1 MLQFFDDA
9 DDLDRALKLM
19 EEHVMPLLEWID
31 EHEDPQHQ
39 VKMQTALFILLTKRA
54 VLEHGLTVET
64 ATHIIEKLIPTIL
77 EDASPAMPSAE

>member
-19 EEHVMPLLEWID
+19 EEHVMPLLAWID
-31 EHEDPQHQ
+31 DHEDPAHQ
-39 VKMQTALFILLTKRA
+39 VKMHTALFILLTKKA
-54 VLEHGLTVET
+54 VLEYGLTVET

-77 EDASPAMPSAE
+77 EDALPSMPPAE